1 MKVTHV
7 NNTIE
12 YLVYVNDSLDY
23 MTDSR
28 VKAYIEFEKA
38 VEAGNSARLKKR
50 TTNIEIETL
59 EETEE

>member
-12 YLVYVNDSLDY
+12 YLLYVNDSLDY
-23 MTDSR
+23 MTDNR
-28 VKAYIEFEKA
+28 VRAYKEFDKA
-38 VEAGNSARLKKR
+38 VEAGNSAKLKKR
-50 TTNIEIETL
+50 TTNTVIELL